1 MQLNPGDLSQ
11 AGRAS
16 LIKLEAVR
24 AIPSMSTVVKYPV
37 VVFKQTSDPGFLFTV
52 KKFLGHRMN
61 PADVKIDEDA
71 FEIVVH
77 NHTVKDVR
85 EFVKQYNR
93 GLSEAGHG
101 GFRGHPSVV
110 EREVDLEQELRIV
123 TAERDAL
130 EQELERGRQN
140 QAELGD
146 KWGNLR
152 RDYEQ
157 DNDILRKGIRRH
169 KARIRKL
176 EAEYDQTVGDERE
189 KRRRQILR
197 WRQTAVWKV
206 GWKRLLALVCNKT

>member
-1 MQLNPGDLSQ
+1 
-11 AGRAS
+11 
-16 LIKLEAVR
+16 
-24 AIPSMSTVVKYPV
+24 MS
-37 VVFKQTSDPGFLFTV
+37 
-52 KKFLGHRMN
+52 MN
-61 PADVKIDEDA
+61 PANVKIDEEA

-77 NHTVKDVR
+77 NHTVKEVR
-85 EFVKQYNR
+85 KLVKQFNR

-101 GFRGHPSVV
+101 GFRGHPEVE
-110 EREVDLEQELRIV
+110 EREIDLELELRTV
-123 TAERDAL
+123 TAQRDAL
-130 EQELERGRQN
+130 EQELESERQHE
-140 QAELGD
+140 AELGD